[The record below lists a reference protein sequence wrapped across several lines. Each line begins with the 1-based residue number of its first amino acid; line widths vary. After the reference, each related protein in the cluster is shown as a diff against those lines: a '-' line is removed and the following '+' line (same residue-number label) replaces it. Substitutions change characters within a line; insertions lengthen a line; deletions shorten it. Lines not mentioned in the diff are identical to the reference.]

1 MDLNDLIKNPDQIKN
16 LIEVLQALLPKAPEN
31 IEDTEESVSISK
43 AKSKN
48 PTKSASTLK
57 TRGGQRRRKSN
68 DNDGLNKFESM
79 SEFGMHK
86 EDSAIDKVLSKIPPV
101 ARTRDEAEPIDVVC
115 RICGKKESVSPS
127 LIFDSIS
134 RYKCNTC
141 ATQSG

>member
-16 LIEVLQALLPKAPEN
+16 LIEVLQALLPKEQ
-31 IEDTEESVSISK
+31 EDTESIIAESK
-43 AKSKN
+43 TKSKN
-48 PTKSASTLK
+48 STRSTSTIK
-57 TRGGQRRRKSN
+57 TRGGQKRRKSN
-68 DNDGLNKFESM
+68 GSEGLNKFESM
-79 SEFGMHK
+79 SEFAMHK

-101 ARTRDEAEPIDVVC
+101 ARTRDEAEPVDVVC
-115 RICGKKESVSPS
+115 RICGKKERVSPS

>member
-1 MDLNDLIKNPDQIKN
+1 MDLNDLIKNPDQIKS
-16 LIEVLQALLPKAPEN
+16 LIEVLQALLPKEQ
-31 IEDTEESVSISK
+31 EDTESVVVATSK
-43 AKSKN
+43 TKSKN
-48 PTKSASTLK
+48 STRSTSTIK
-57 TRGGQRRRKSN
+57 TRGGQKRRKSN
-68 DNDGLNKFESM
+68 NGDGLNRFESM

-101 ARTRDEAEPIDVVC
+101 ARTRYEAEPVDVVC

>member
-16 LIEVLQALLPKAPEN
+16 LIEVLQALLPKEQ
-31 IEDTEESVSISK
+31 EDTGSIVAESK
-43 AKSKN
+43 TKSKN
-48 PTKSASTLK
+48 STRSTSTIK
-57 TRGGQRRRKSN
+57 TRGGQKRRKSN
-68 DNDGLNKFESM
+68 GSEGLNKFESM
-79 SEFGMHK
+79 SEFAMHK

-101 ARTRDEAEPIDVVC
+101 ARTRDEAEPVDVVC
-115 RICGKKESVSPS
+115 RICGKKERVSPS

>member
-1 MDLNDLIKNPDQIKN
+1 MDLNDLIKNPDQIKS
-16 LIEVLQALLPKAPEN
+16 LIEVLQALLPKEK
-31 IEDTEESVSISK
+31 EDVEPIVSTSK
-43 AKSKN
+43 TKSKN
-48 PTKSASTLK
+48 STRSTSTIK
-57 TRGGQRRRKSN
+57 TRGGQKRRKSN
-68 DNDGLNKFESM
+68 NGDGLNKFESM

-101 ARTRDEAEPIDVVC
+101 ARTRDEAEPVDVVC

>member
-16 LIEVLQALLPKAPEN
+16 LIDVLQALLPKEQ
-31 IEDTEESVSISK
+31 EDKESDVSVSK
-43 AKSKN
+43 TKN
-48 PTKSASTLK
+48 KDSARPRSTSTIK
-57 TRGGQRRRKSN
+57 TRGGQKRRKSN
-68 DNDGLNKFESM
+68 GTDSLNKFESM
-79 SEFGMHK
+79 SEFSMHK

-101 ARTRDEAEPIDVVC
+101 ARTRDEAEPVDVVC
-115 RICGKKESVSPS
+115 RICGKKERVSPS

>member
-1 MDLNDLIKNPDQIKN
+1 MDLNDLIKNPDQIKS
-16 LIEVLQALLPKAPEN
+16 LIEVLQALLPKEQ
-31 IEDTEESVSISK
+31 EDTESIVATSK
-43 AKSKN
+43 TKSKN
-48 PTKSASTLK
+48 STRSTSTIK
-57 TRGGQRRRKSN
+57 TRGGQKRRKSN
-68 DNDGLNKFESM
+68 SGNGLNKFESM

-101 ARTRDEAEPIDVVC
+101 ARTRDEAEPVDVVC